1 MCRLRR
7 VHVRWLRVL
16 DVVPLLGVRRT
27 SAVIGAPF
35 VMEEPPRTGGPTEI
49 HVPTEP
55 REESCLPEDRDAF
68 HRIEREGTGLLRKDD
83 SLRPSRRLSRS
94 RRPHRDSRKGA
105 VLLMGIAR
113 SRCGHPRVRD
123 GSERADTFLTR

>member
-27 SAVIGAPF
+27 SAVIGAHF

-55 REESCLPEDRDAF
+55 REESCLPADRDAF
-68 HRIEREGTGLLRKDD
+68 HRIEREATGVLRKDC
-83 SLRPSRRLSRS
+83 SFRPSRRLSRS
-94 RRPHRDSRKGA
+94 RRPH
-105 VLLMGIAR
+105 LIPAR
-113 SRCGHPRVRD
+113 EWC
-123 GSERADTFLTR
+123 F